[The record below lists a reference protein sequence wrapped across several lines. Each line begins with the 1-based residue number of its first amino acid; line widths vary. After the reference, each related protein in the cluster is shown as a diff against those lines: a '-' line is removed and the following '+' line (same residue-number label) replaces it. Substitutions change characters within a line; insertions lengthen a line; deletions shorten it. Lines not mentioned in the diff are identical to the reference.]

1 MASLHPFL
9 AGNHRSSHYQSD
21 NMVQQDRAG
30 SSTPDSARNT
40 PPLPQDLRMF
50 SQAFPFTPMGPSGA
64 VREVIEGH
72 LPNWER
78 ASYLTQTYCEQAG
91 WLFHGVP
98 KDQIIDELLPIYY
111 SNGPLKPTDDNKS
124 AHELALLFLVFAVGA
139 LVDLT
144 QDPGNAEAEHYHQI
158 ARAAICLQPVLE
170 KPSLVTIQALH
181 LLSIYNAMSGN
192 ELSAKETSMETTWS
206 LIVLAAHLAQTVCLI
221 F

>member
-1 MASLHPFL
+1 
-9 AGNHRSSHYQSD
+9 
-21 NMVQQDRAG
+21 
-30 SSTPDSARNT
+30 
-40 PPLPQDLRMF
+40 
-50 SQAFPFTPMGPSGA
+50 MGPTGA
-64 VREVIEGH
+64 VRGLIEGH

-91 WLFHGVP
+91 WLFHGVSR
-98 KDQIIDELLPIYY
+98 DQIIDELLPIYY
-111 SNGPLKPTDDNKS
+111 SNGPQEVADDNKS

-192 ELSAKETSMETTWS
+192 ELSAKETSMETTRS
-206 LIVLAAHLAQTVCLI
+206 LIVLAAHLSQTVRLI
-221 F
+221 S